1 MFESILY
8 FFKKVLILTAVEV
21 LWVLSFVIIFGFL
34 LYILASRTRL
44 LFYKSFGVKGELY
57 ATGFIGVPI
66 HEMGHLIFCL
76 IFRHKVESFK
86 LLDLNATNGVLGYVN
101 HGYQKN
107 SLYQNIG
114 NFFIGV
120 GPIIFGTVVLY
131 ALINF
136 MLPSLR
142 DNIFT
147 SIMGSIYE
155 SISSRT
161 LQTFAVDDAS
171 SIVHIL
177 FDEIERLKILF
188 FAMITTTKLILSS
201 FTNSYYTTNILFWLF
216 IYLSMCIASH
226 MELSPPDISHV
237 TKALLVIVVFV
248 LFVNSMWIFL
258 SEMGVFSFTAQYI
271 NIERSTYLFTNF
283 LAMLQSMLVFALVM
297 SAINFVLSAI
307 VLNIIRYVWKKEFL
321 GI

>member
-1 MFESILY
+1 MLDSILY
-8 FFKKVLILTAVEV
+8 FLKKVLILTAVEI
-21 LWVLSFVIIFGFL
+21 LWSFSFVIIFGLL
-34 LYILASRTRL
+34 LYIFASRTRS
-44 LFYKSFGVKGELY
+44 LFCKSFGVKGELY
-57 ATGFIGVPI
+57 VTGFIGVPI
-66 HEMGHLIFCL
+66 HEMGHLIFCF
-76 IFRHKVESFK
+76 IFRHKVDSFK

-142 DNIFT
+142 DNIFS

-161 LQTFAVDDAS
+161 LQTFAVDDAG
-171 SIVHIL
+171 SIVNIL

-188 FAMITTTKLILSS
+188 LAMITTTKLILSS
-201 FTNSYYTTNILFWLF
+201 FADTNYTTNVLFWLF

-237 TKALLVIVVFV
+237 TKALLVIIVFV
-248 LFVNSMWIFL
+248 LFLNSVWIFL
-258 SEMGVFSFTAQYI
+258 FEIGIFNFIAQYI
-271 NIERSTYLFTNF
+271 NMEHFLYLFTNC

-297 SAINFVLSAI
+297 SAINFVLSVI
-307 VLNIIRYVWKKEFL
+307 LLNLSRFVLKKEFL